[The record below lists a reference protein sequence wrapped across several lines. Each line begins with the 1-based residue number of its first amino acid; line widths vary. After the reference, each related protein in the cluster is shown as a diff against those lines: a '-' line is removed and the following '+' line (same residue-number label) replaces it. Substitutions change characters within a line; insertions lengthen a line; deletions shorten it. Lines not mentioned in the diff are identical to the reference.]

1 MHLKKSRRVLIYF
14 FLLILLGSINNIS
27 FNKINFNKVKNIKVT
42 GLDVSESKILS
53 KKIKNLN
60 LENFF
65 SLNSDKINQII
76 NSNNLVENYKII
88 KIYPSTLNVYIK
100 KTDLVAKINLE
111 GELYYIG
118 SNGKLIV
125 NNFLN
130 DELPYIFGKPNIQD
144 FLTFLKF
151 LENSKI
157 SYEEI
162 NSFYYFPSKRW
173 DIKLKNNVVIKL
185 SNTNIKKSLDLVYGF
200 LNNSSFKNIKI
211 IDARINDK
219 IIING

>member
-1 MHLKKSRRVLIYF
+1 MQIKKSRRVLIYF

-27 FNKINFNKVKNIKVT
+27 FNKINFNQPKNIKIT

-53 KKIKNLN
+53 KKIQNLN

-65 SLNSDKINQII
+65 LLNSDKINQII

-88 KIYPSTLNVYIK
+88 KIYPSTLDVYIK

-111 GELYYIG
+111 GELYFIG
-118 SNGKLIV
+118 SNGKLLDS
-125 NNFLN
+125 NFSN
-130 DELPYIFGKPNIQD
+130 DELPHIFGKPKIED

-151 LENSKI
+151 LDNSEI
-157 SYEEI
+157 LYEEI
-162 NSFYYFPSKRW
+162 NSFYYFQSKRW

-185 SNTNIKKSLDLVYGF
+185 SNTNIKKSLDKAYRF
-200 LNNSSFKNIKI
+200 LNDSSFKNIKI
-211 IDARINDK
+211 IDARINDQ